1 MNSLVSTMTH
11 YQAQSHSTQET
22 RRKANHLFTQMLGSG
37 KRQMI
42 WRKLLGQQNKLE
54 ALSTIKKNLRQM
66 PKHGKTVVNIPLH
79 KIVGSEGRVHDFD
92 KQFRPLKSHVRD
104 RWVGI
109 FMAVRQGK
117 LLPPVELIQ
126 VGDEFYVRDG
136 HHRISVAKMLGQA
149 AIEAE
154 IVCEFV

>member
-11 YQAQSHSTQET
+11 YQTQSHSAYET
-22 RRKANHLFTQMLGSG
+22 RCKANHLFAQMRGSG
-37 KRQMI
+37 KRQIM

-54 ALSTIKKNLRQM
+54 SLSTVKKNLRPM
-66 PKHGKTVVNIPLH
+66 PKQGKTIVNIPLH
-79 KIVGSEGRVHDFD
+79 KIVGSEGRSHDFD
-92 KQFRPLKSHVRD
+92 KQFHPLKGHVRD
-104 RWVGI
+104 RWVSI
-109 FMAVRQGK
+109 FVAVHQGK

-126 VGDEFYVRDG
+126 VGDAFYVRDG

-154 IVCEFV
+154 IVSTLG